1 MIPSNQTSKSTHKL
15 VFKAQIWKM
24 NHVSNFPH
32 KLKLILL
39 LLLGFSCHVMPQNA
53 LREYNHW
60 LAPKVKHGSENYDSF
75 LNKYDVSFYKIDLS
89 MERFNINLSG
99 NTTILAKVTSAVLDT
114 FCFELSSIISIDS
127 VLFNQN
133 AFVFTRNDDFV
144 MIALDLQPKSGDLI
158 SVQVFYH
165 GTPPS
170 SDGFWGIKNAYTYD
184 TQITWTLSE
193 PFAAKYWFPCKQV
206 LEDKADSAYIFITT
220 DSTSKV
226 ASNGLLCNVKK
237 LSNNKV
243 KYEWKTHIPIA
254 YYLICVSVCN
264 YQEYNF
270 YVKPENYHDSIFV
283 QNFILK
289 TPNYLLNN
297 KETIDRLHDYLNLFS
312 NLYGLY
318 PFNKEKYGTCIT
330 AQTGGMEHQTMTS
343 LQNHNFA
350 LSVHELSH
358 QWFGDNVTCG
368 TWNDIWLNEGFA
380 TYSEYLS
387 YQYLNN
393 PPVTID
399 VWLAEKQRTVLTE
412 TDGSVYIPIT
422 EKLTEDRIF
431 NGRLSYTKGGLILHQ
446 LRAEIN
452 DDSIFF
458 AIFRA
463 YQEKFGGRTAI
474 SNDFINIVDSLTG
487 KNFAFF
493 FNQWL
498 YGEGY
503 PEFTIIWN
511 QQNDS
516 LFIKS
521 WQNGSSPTTSLFEM
535 SLDFTIHYIDG
546 DTTLRLQQSE
556 NYNSF
561 AIPVNRIVSSIELD
575 KENFFMKKIISIK
588 KINQANNNSEGFLIF
603 PNPAES
609 EVSLY
614 FFNPITEN
622 VSLKIRDINGRL
634 ISISG
639 ITKNFQ
645 YIDISYLKK
654 GIYFFTIIKNGL
666 TSTQKVIKTL

>member
-1 MIPSNQTSKSTHKL
+1 MVPSIQISKSTYKL
-15 VFKAQIWKM
+15 VFKAQLWKM
-24 NHVSNFPH
+24 NPVSNFPH

-39 LLLGFSCHVMPQNA
+39 LLLGFSYHVMPQNA
-53 LREYNHW
+53 LQEGN
-60 LAPKVKHGSENYDSF
+60 PKVKHSSKNDDSF
-75 LNKYDVSFYKIDLS
+75 LNKYDVIFYKIDLS

-99 NTTILAKVTSAVLDT
+99 NTTILAKVTSAILDT
-114 FCFELSSIISIDS
+114 FCFELSCAINIDS

-133 AFVFTRNDDFV
+133 SFAFTRNDDFV
-144 MIALDLQPKSGDLI
+144 MIALDSQPKNGDMI

-170 SDGFWGIKNAYTYD
+170 SDGFWGVKNAYTYD

-193 PFAAKYWFPCKQV
+193 PFAAKYWFPCKQI

-220 DSTSKV
+220 DSSNKV
-226 ASNGLLCNVKK
+226 ASNGLLYNVEK

-243 KYEWKTHIPIA
+243 KYEWKTNIPIA
-254 YYLICVSVCN
+254 YYLICASVCN

-270 YVKPENYHDSIFV
+270 YVRPENYRDSIFV

-318 PFNKEKYGTCIT
+318 PFYKEKYGTCIT

-350 LSVHELSH
+350 LSVHELGH

-393 PPVTID
+393 PPITANA
-399 VWLAEKQRTVLTE
+399 WLAEKQPKVLSE
-412 TDGSVYIPIT
+412 TDGSIYIPIT

-431 NGRLSYTKGGLILHQ
+431 NGRLSYVKGGLILHQ
-446 LRAEIN
+446 LRAEID

-463 YQEKFGGRTAI
+463 YQKKFGGRTAI

-487 KNFAFF
+487 ENFAFF

-503 PEFTIIWN
+503 PEFTIIWS
-511 QQNDS
+511 QQNDF
-516 LFIKS
+516 LLINS
-521 WQNGSSPTTSLFEM
+521 WQSGSSPITPFFEM
-535 SLDFTIHYIDG
+535 PLDFTIHFPIG
-546 DTTLRLQQSE
+546 DTTIRLRQTA

-561 AIPVNRIVSSIELD
+561 SIPVKRIVSSIELD
-575 KENFFMKKIISIK
+575 KESFFLK
-588 KINQANNNSEGFLIF
+588 KINNIKKVNPEDENIAGFLIF
-603 PNPAES
+603 PNPVQS
-609 EVSLY
+609 EITLL
-614 FFNPITEN
+614 FFNPETEN
-622 VSLKIRDINGRL
+622 VALEIRDISGRL
-634 ISISG
+634 ISNLNIL
-639 ITKNFQ
+639 KNYQ
-645 YIDISYLKK
+645 KIDISHLRS
-654 GIYFFTIIKNGL
+654 GIYFFTTRQHGTIY
-666 TSTQKVIKTL
+666 TQKVVKTL